1 MKPCL
6 GETDVRYDADY
17 PTTIMEADPRWEK
30 LTGFFLVNITQFD
43 AVNSRVTQPGPYI
56 PGVDATLWNP
66 FDQQPVIAFYNHTVD
81 GSRLII
87 NRYYFKAPAPM
98 EFCMVP
104 FQPPMMNAP
113 PGVTCGENGKQF
125 SCVT

>member
-1 MKPCL
+1 MNQPCL

-17 PTTIMEADPRWEK
+17 PTSIVETDPRWEK
-30 LTGFFLVNITQFD
+30 LTGFFFVNITQFD
-43 AVNSRVTQPGPYI
+43 AENSRVAQPGPYI
-56 PGVDATLWNP
+56 TGVNPTLRNP
-66 FDQQPVIAFYNHTVD
+66 FDQQSTIAFYNHTVD

-87 NRYYFKAPAPM
+87 NRYYFKPPAPM

-113 PGVTCGENGKQF
+113 PGVT
-125 SCVT
+125 